1 MTASTAEGGVKS
13 MSLKCPTCRRKV
25 TLDARGLASLP
36 RNFLLENI
44 VARYKE
50 ESAKAGKKARTKPV
64 MCQVNRTGF
73 SRRTNIVCLK
83 TCYTNVL
90 FVCQTFRL
98 FVTPLVCLNLYRRL
112 LPWNKVAELNVNL
125 CWLGYLG
132 PVRNVLFVKF
142 VFNGLQV
149 FFQSISGV

>member
-1 MTASTAEGGVKS
+1 MKSLFVIFLKTVNVKKLQSDYLFVIPIPFTAASSTADGSSGGGGGVKS

-64 MCQVNRTGF
+64 MCQVKGG
-73 SRRTNIVCLK
+73 SVHGEK
-83 TCYTNVL
+83 
-90 FVCQTFRL
+90 
-98 FVTPLVCLNLYRRL
+98 
-112 LPWNKVAELNVNL
+112 
-125 CWLGYLG
+125 
-132 PVRNVLFVKF
+132 
-142 VFNGLQV
+142 
-149 FFQSISGV
+149 